1 MGKMKK
7 SDVLHEQAIRLGQLP
22 TQRTLEQ
29 CLRFIRNLYKHYSK
43 ESYQGMLSFA
53 SFMYRLPI
61 DFLDAFIKNQISPE
75 DYLLRPDDLLLKDS
89 LCFIKEEAEKQSL
102 ELEEAKEFLKGEE
115 LLCNFFYHIDGE
127 EIENF
132 LKGNSVWSA

>member
-7 SDVLHEQAIRLGQLP
+7 SDILHNQKERLRQLP

-29 CLRFIRNLYKHYSK
+29 CLRFIKNLYKHYSK

-53 SFMYRLPI
+53 SFMYKIPT
-61 DFLDAFIKNQISPE
+61 DFLDAYIKDQISPA
-75 DYLLRPDDLLLKDS
+75 DYLLRPDDILLKKA
-89 LCFIKEEAEKQSL
+89 LCFIKEDAEKQNS
-102 ELEEAKEFLKGEE
+102 EESEDFMKGEE

-127 EIENF
+127 EIEKF